1 MDPLKH
7 TIKCPV
13 TLDITT
19 LKNHLPYDPGSFPL
33 AVSPNRQLS
42 SANGCSLYYHAADSV
57 LTSGCSFISPQIW
70 NDIFIVLAILSTCIM
85 IEQLGAGKK
94 SRFIYISSRQMCD
107 LGTLSAMIVTGWGRW
122 HLFWYRLFVS
132 DLRRCTCSFAPPA
145 CPWILCCAI
154 LAE

>member
-1 MDPLKH
+1 MIQVH
-7 TIKCPV
+7 F
-13 TLDITT
+13 
-19 LKNHLPYDPGSFPL
+19 HLQFHPIGSCRL
-33 AVSPNRQLS
+33 Q
-42 SANGCSLYYHAADSV
+42 NGCSLYYHAADSV

-122 HLFWYRLFVS
+122 RFFWYWLFVS

-145 CPWILCCAI
+145 CPWIFCCAI